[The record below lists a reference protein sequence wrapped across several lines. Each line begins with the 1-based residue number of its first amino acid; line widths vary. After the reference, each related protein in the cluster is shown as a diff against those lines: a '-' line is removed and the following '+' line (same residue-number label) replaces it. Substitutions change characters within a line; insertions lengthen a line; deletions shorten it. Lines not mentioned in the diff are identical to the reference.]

1 MKKKKKKKMCFYI
14 IEQEGLYKAR
24 STPASFPPI
33 TVKWAF
39 ACVSVREIK
48 GCSVLRIFSK

>member
-1 MKKKKKKKMCFYI
+1 MKKKKKMCFYI

-33 TVKWAF
+33 TVKWAI